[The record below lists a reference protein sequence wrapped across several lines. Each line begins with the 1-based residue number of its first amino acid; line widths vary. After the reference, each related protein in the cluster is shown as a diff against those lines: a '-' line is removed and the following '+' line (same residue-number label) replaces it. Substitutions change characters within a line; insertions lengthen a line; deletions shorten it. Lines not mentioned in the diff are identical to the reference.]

1 MSWSDDFVAV
11 LPAGTP
17 TNARLV
23 ITEATSTYVKGNFS
37 GTMLTQDYLSKLDIT
52 EGEFY
57 LKRR

>member
-1 MSWSDDFVAV
+1 V

-17 TNARLV
+17 SNARLV
-23 ITEATSTYVKGNFS
+23 ITEATSTYIKGNFS

-52 EGEFY
+52 DGEFY